1 MKKRLVAII
10 MSMLMV
16 ILVGCSQETKRE
28 ITDRAGNKVEV
39 PNKIEKI
46 ISTAPSNNSRF
57 RFCR

>member
-39 PNKIEKI
+39 PNKIERLYLQLHQIQK
-46 ISTAPSNNSRF
+46 
-57 RFCR
+57 